1 MELNNKTILIVGI
14 ISIAILALYF
24 KNNELAAAALGGL
37 VGYLS
42 KDIPTQEENTKSYC
56 IQEARIS
63 KIETRLDNKHQ
74 DLQEI
79 RDDIQHDQEQIQEI
93 LVALTQLTTTL
104 KVLQW
109 VIAFLATIAG
119 SGILTMILK

>member
-1 MELNNKTILIVGI
+1 MK
-14 ISIAILALYF
+14 
-24 KNNELAAAALGGL
+24 K
-37 VGYLS
+37 
-42 KDIPTQEENTKSYC
+42 ENTKSYC

-63 KIETRLDNKHQ
+63 KIETRLDSKHQ

>member
-1 MELNNKTILIVGI
+1 MK
-14 ISIAILALYF
+14 
-24 KNNELAAAALGGL
+24 
-37 VGYLS
+37 
-42 KDIPTQEENTKSYC
+42 EENTKSYC

-63 KIETRLDNKHQ
+63 KIETRLDNKCQ

-109 VIAFLATIAG
+109 VMAFLATIAG

>member
-1 MELNNKTILIVGI
+1 MK
-14 ISIAILALYF
+14 
-24 KNNELAAAALGGL
+24 
-37 VGYLS
+37 
-42 KDIPTQEENTKSYC
+42 EENTKSYC

-79 RDDIQHDQEQIQEI
+79 RDDIKHDQEQIQEI
-93 LVALTQLTTTL
+93 IVALTQLTTTL

>member
-1 MELNNKTILIVGI
+1 MK
-14 ISIAILALYF
+14 
-24 KNNELAAAALGGL
+24 
-37 VGYLS
+37 
-42 KDIPTQEENTKSYC
+42 EENTKSYC

-79 RDDIQHDQEQIQEI
+79 RGDIQHDQEQIQEI

>member
-1 MELNNKTILIVGI
+1 MK
-14 ISIAILALYF
+14 
-24 KNNELAAAALGGL
+24 
-37 VGYLS
+37 
-42 KDIPTQEENTKSYC
+42 EENTKSYC

-63 KIETRLDNKHQ
+63 KIETRLDSKHQ

>member
-1 MELNNKTILIVGI
+1 MK
-14 ISIAILALYF
+14 
-24 KNNELAAAALGGL
+24 
-37 VGYLS
+37 
-42 KDIPTQEENTKSYC
+42 EENTKSYC

-119 SGILTMILK
+119 SGILTGILK

>member
-1 MELNNKTILIVGI
+1 MK
-14 ISIAILALYF
+14 
-24 KNNELAAAALGGL
+24 
-37 VGYLS
+37 
-42 KDIPTQEENTKSYC
+42 EENTKSYC

-63 KIETRLDNKHQ
+63 KIETRLADNHQ

>member
-1 MELNNKTILIVGI
+1 MK
-14 ISIAILALYF
+14 
-24 KNNELAAAALGGL
+24 
-37 VGYLS
+37 
-42 KDIPTQEENTKSYC
+42 EENTKSYC

-63 KIETRLDNKHQ
+63 KIETRLYNKHQ

>member
-1 MELNNKTILIVGI
+1 MK
-14 ISIAILALYF
+14 
-24 KNNELAAAALGGL
+24 
-37 VGYLS
+37 
-42 KDIPTQEENTKSYC
+42 EENTKSYC

-63 KIETRLDNKHQ
+63 KIEARLDNKHQ

>member
-1 MELNNKTILIVGI
+1 MK
-14 ISIAILALYF
+14 
-24 KNNELAAAALGGL
+24 
-37 VGYLS
+37 
-42 KDIPTQEENTKSYC
+42 EENTKSYC

-93 LVALTQLTTTL
+93 LVVLTQLTTTL

-109 VIAFLATIAG
+109 VIVFLATIAG

>member
-1 MELNNKTILIVGI
+1 MK
-14 ISIAILALYF
+14 
-24 KNNELAAAALGGL
+24 
-37 VGYLS
+37 
-42 KDIPTQEENTKSYC
+42 ENTKSYC
-56 IQEARIS
+56 IQESRIS
-63 KIETRLDNKHQ
+63 KIETRLDDKHQ

-79 RDDIQHDQEQIQEI
+79 RDDIQHNQEQIQEI

>member
-1 MELNNKTILIVGI
+1 MK
-14 ISIAILALYF
+14 
-24 KNNELAAAALGGL
+24 
-37 VGYLS
+37 
-42 KDIPTQEENTKSYC
+42 EENTKSYC

-119 SGILTMILK
+119 SGILTAKASHGLKYT

>member
-1 MELNNKTILIVGI
+1 MK
-14 ISIAILALYF
+14 
-24 KNNELAAAALGGL
+24 
-37 VGYLS
+37 
-42 KDIPTQEENTKSYC
+42 EENTKSYC

-79 RDDIQHDQEQIQEI
+79 RDDIQPDQEQIQEI

-109 VIAFLATIAG
+109 IIAFIATIAG

>member
-1 MELNNKTILIVGI
+1 MK
-14 ISIAILALYF
+14 
-24 KNNELAAAALGGL
+24 
-37 VGYLS
+37 
-42 KDIPTQEENTKSYC
+42 EENTKSYC

-74 DLQEI
+74 NLQEI

>member
-1 MELNNKTILIVGI
+1 MK
-14 ISIAILALYF
+14 
-24 KNNELAAAALGGL
+24 
-37 VGYLS
+37 
-42 KDIPTQEENTKSYC
+42 EENTKSYC

-74 DLQEI
+74 ELQEI
-79 RDDIQHDQEQIQEI
+79 RDDIQHDQEQTQEI
-93 LVALTQLTTTL
+93 LVAITQLTTTL

>member
-1 MELNNKTILIVGI
+1 MK
-14 ISIAILALYF
+14 
-24 KNNELAAAALGGL
+24 
-37 VGYLS
+37 
-42 KDIPTQEENTKSYC
+42 EENTKSYC

-74 DLQEI
+74 DMQEI

-109 VIAFLATIAG
+109 VITFLATIAG

>member
-1 MELNNKTILIVGI
+1 MK
-14 ISIAILALYF
+14 
-24 KNNELAAAALGGL
+24 
-37 VGYLS
+37 
-42 KDIPTQEENTKSYC
+42 EENTKSYC

-119 SGILTMILK
+119 SGILTRILT

>member
-1 MELNNKTILIVGI
+1 MK
-14 ISIAILALYF
+14 
-24 KNNELAAAALGGL
+24 
-37 VGYLS
+37 
-42 KDIPTQEENTKSYC
+42 EENTKSYC

-104 KVLQW
+104 KALQW
-109 VIAFLATIAG
+109 IIAFIATIAG

>member
-1 MELNNKTILIVGI
+1 MK
-14 ISIAILALYF
+14 
-24 KNNELAAAALGGL
+24 
-37 VGYLS
+37 
-42 KDIPTQEENTKSYC
+42 EENTKSYC

-93 LVALTQLTTTL
+93 LVALTQLTNIFPKQSFT
-104 KVLQW
+104 
-109 VIAFLATIAG
+109 
-119 SGILTMILK
+119 

>member
-1 MELNNKTILIVGI
+1 MK
-14 ISIAILALYF
+14 
-24 KNNELAAAALGGL
+24 
-37 VGYLS
+37 
-42 KDIPTQEENTKSYC
+42 EENTKSYC

-93 LVALTQLTTTL
+93 LVALTQLTTT
-104 KVLQW
+104 
-109 VIAFLATIAG
+109 
-119 SGILTMILK
+119 

>member
-1 MELNNKTILIVGI
+1 MK
-14 ISIAILALYF
+14 
-24 KNNELAAAALGGL
+24 
-37 VGYLS
+37 
-42 KDIPTQEENTKSYC
+42 EENTKSYC

-79 RDDIQHDQEQIQEI
+79 RDYIQHDQEQIQEI

>member
-1 MELNNKTILIVGI
+1 MK
-14 ISIAILALYF
+14 
-24 KNNELAAAALGGL
+24 
-37 VGYLS
+37 
-42 KDIPTQEENTKSYC
+42 EENTKSYC

-74 DLQEI
+74 DLQGI
-79 RDDIQHDQEQIQEI
+79 RDNIRHDQEQIQEI

>member
-1 MELNNKTILIVGI
+1 MK
-14 ISIAILALYF
+14 
-24 KNNELAAAALGGL
+24 
-37 VGYLS
+37 
-42 KDIPTQEENTKSYC
+42 EENTKSYC

-79 RDDIQHDQEQIQEI
+79 KDDIQHDQEQIQEI
-93 LVALTQLTTTL
+93 LVALTQLTTIL

-109 VIAFLATIAG
+109 IMIFIATIAG

>member
-1 MELNNKTILIVGI
+1 MK
-14 ISIAILALYF
+14 
-24 KNNELAAAALGGL
+24 
-37 VGYLS
+37 
-42 KDIPTQEENTKSYC
+42 EENTKSYC

-63 KIETRLDNKHQ
+63 KIETRLDNTHQ

>member
-1 MELNNKTILIVGI
+1 MK
-14 ISIAILALYF
+14 
-24 KNNELAAAALGGL
+24 
-37 VGYLS
+37 
-42 KDIPTQEENTKSYC
+42 EENTKSYC

-79 RDDIQHDQEQIQEI
+79 RDDIQQDQEQIQEI

>member
-1 MELNNKTILIVGI
+1 MK
-14 ISIAILALYF
+14 
-24 KNNELAAAALGGL
+24 
-37 VGYLS
+37 
-42 KDIPTQEENTKSYC
+42 EENTNSYC
-56 IQEARIS
+56 IQESRIS

>member
-1 MELNNKTILIVGI
+1 MK
-14 ISIAILALYF
+14 
-24 KNNELAAAALGGL
+24 
-37 VGYLS
+37 
-42 KDIPTQEENTKSYC
+42 EENTKSYC

-109 VIAFLATIAG
+109 IIAFIATISG

>member
-1 MELNNKTILIVGI
+1 MK
-14 ISIAILALYF
+14 
-24 KNNELAAAALGGL
+24 
-37 VGYLS
+37 
-42 KDIPTQEENTKSYC
+42 EENTKSYC

-93 LVALTQLTTTL
+93 LVALTQLTTIL

>member
-1 MELNNKTILIVGI
+1 MK
-14 ISIAILALYF
+14 
-24 KNNELAAAALGGL
+24 
-37 VGYLS
+37 
-42 KDIPTQEENTKSYC
+42 EENTKSYC

-109 VIAFLATIAG
+109 VIAFLATITG

>member
-1 MELNNKTILIVGI
+1 MKEK
-14 ISIAILALYF
+14 
-24 KNNELAAAALGGL
+24 
-37 VGYLS
+37 
-42 KDIPTQEENTKSYC
+42 NTKSYC

-63 KIETRLDNKHQ
+63 KIETRLDDKHQ

-109 VIAFLATIAG
+109 IIAFIATIAG

>member
-1 MELNNKTILIVGI
+1 MK
-14 ISIAILALYF
+14 
-24 KNNELAAAALGGL
+24 
-37 VGYLS
+37 
-42 KDIPTQEENTKSYC
+42 EENTKSYC

-109 VIAFLATIAG
+109 VITFLATIAG

>member
-1 MELNNKTILIVGI
+1 MK
-14 ISIAILALYF
+14 
-24 KNNELAAAALGGL
+24 
-37 VGYLS
+37 
-42 KDIPTQEENTKSYC
+42 EENTRSYC

-104 KVLQW
+104 KVLQF
-109 VIAFLATIAG
+109 IIPFLATI
-119 SGILTMILK
+119 

>member
-1 MELNNKTILIVGI
+1 MK
-14 ISIAILALYF
+14 
-24 KNNELAAAALGGL
+24 
-37 VGYLS
+37 
-42 KDIPTQEENTKSYC
+42 EENTKSYC

-63 KIETRLDNKHQ
+63 KIETRLDSKHQ
-74 DLQEI
+74 GLQEI

>member
-1 MELNNKTILIVGI
+1 MK
-14 ISIAILALYF
+14 
-24 KNNELAAAALGGL
+24 K
-37 VGYLS
+37 
-42 KDIPTQEENTKSYC
+42 ENTKSYC

-63 KIETRLDNKHQ
+63 KIETRLDDKHQ

-79 RDDIQHDQEQIQEI
+79 RDVIQHDQEQIQEI

-109 VIAFLATIAG
+109 VIAFLTTIAG
-119 SGILTMILK
+119 SRILTMILK

>member
-1 MELNNKTILIVGI
+1 MK
-14 ISIAILALYF
+14 
-24 KNNELAAAALGGL
+24 
-37 VGYLS
+37 
-42 KDIPTQEENTKSYC
+42 EENKSYC

>member
-1 MELNNKTILIVGI
+1 MK
-14 ISIAILALYF
+14 
-24 KNNELAAAALGGL
+24 
-37 VGYLS
+37 
-42 KDIPTQEENTKSYC
+42 EENTKSYC

-63 KIETRLDNKHQ
+63 KIETRLDNKHH

>member
-1 MELNNKTILIVGI
+1 MK
-14 ISIAILALYF
+14 
-24 KNNELAAAALGGL
+24 
-37 VGYLS
+37 
-42 KDIPTQEENTKSYC
+42 EENTKSYC

-109 VIAFLATIAG
+109 VIAFLSTIAG

>member
-1 MELNNKTILIVGI
+1 MK
-14 ISIAILALYF
+14 
-24 KNNELAAAALGGL
+24 
-37 VGYLS
+37 
-42 KDIPTQEENTKSYC
+42 EENTKPYC

-63 KIETRLDNKHQ
+63 KIETRLDDKHQ